1 MLKIYFLIDHHCKTQ
16 SELTNMF
23 KNSPNLLNFLQGVNG
38 CRTHSLHQDDC
49 NMDLYGEVILLLS
62 LMLFLMLVRSNI
74 HEFPC
79 ADLARKFRPILL
91 LEQQDRKGVIF

>member
-1 MLKIYFLIDHHCKTQ
+1 ML
-16 SELTNMF
+16 
-23 KNSPNLLNFLQGVNG
+23 KNSPNLLNFLEGVNG
-38 CRTHSLHQDDC
+38 RIAHSMQQDDC
-49 NMDLYGEVILLLS
+49 TMDLYGEVILLLS

-74 HEFPC
+74 DEFTC